1 MSHTILQPSTKIQM
15 IVRSKPESNGEKKL
29 MNHDEPNDQYN
40 QRNYPSEVYADLVSH
55 FMNFAYG
62 KAHESGLQKKGV
74 RCVDVSISGCQFW
87 NGIPL
92 SASWCTSLV
101 T

>member
-1 MSHTILQPSTKIQM
+1 MEK
-15 IVRSKPESNGEKKL
+15 KKL

-62 KAHESGLQKKGV
+62 KVHESGLQKKGV

-92 SASWCTSLV
+92 SAKMVHVVSDITPRSSLGRSRC
-101 T
+101 